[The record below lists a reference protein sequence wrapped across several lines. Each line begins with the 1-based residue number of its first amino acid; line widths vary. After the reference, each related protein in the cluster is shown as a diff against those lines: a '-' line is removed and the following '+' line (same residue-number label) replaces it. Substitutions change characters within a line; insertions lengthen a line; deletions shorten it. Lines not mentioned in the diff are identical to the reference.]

1 MQLDLAPALIGPPD
15 LRVERLDLDR
25 FGEIRQLNQQVFGD
39 DRVIFRLDR
48 DDLLLLLAT
57 VRGRP
62 VGYKVGYAE
71 SGTTFYSAK
80 GGVASDW
87 RRRGIARAL
96 LLEMEAEALR
106 MGYTRLAYDTF
117 PNKHPGMTALGMAE
131 GFRVTAAGYNSAYRD
146 FRLRFERALVGE
158 EGKRRGR
165 MTSSDP
171 RSPSSLLASA

>member
-1 MQLDLAPALIGPPD
+1 MQLDLAPPRVGPPG

-62 VGYKVGYAE
+62 AGYKVGYAE
-71 SGTTFYSAK
+71 SHTTFYSAK
-80 GGVASDW
+80 GGVAPDW

-96 LLEMEAEALR
+96 LLEMEAEARR

-146 FRLRFERALVGE
+146 FRLRFERALVGD
-158 EGKRRGR
+158 GGRTQGRR
-165 MTSSDP
+165 TSPDP
-171 RSPSSLLASA
+171 RAPASLITSA